1 MKKTS
6 LIAAICAIAILV
18 APATSYARDNTATII
33 GTIAGA
39 AFGSAISGNSY
50 DAATIVPV
58 TTIAG
63 GLIGHAIDEEND
75 DYHRHHH
82 HHVRQPPR
90 HHHAHDRRPQ
100 HHRHEPRR
108 NDNRRPPHRGR
119 R

>member
-6 LIAAICAIAILV
+6 LIAAICAIAIIV

-39 AFGSAISGNSY
+39 AFGSAISGDSY

-58 TTIAG
+58 TTIVG
-63 GLIGHAIDEEND
+63 GLIGNAIDEEND
-75 DYHRHHH
+75 DYHR